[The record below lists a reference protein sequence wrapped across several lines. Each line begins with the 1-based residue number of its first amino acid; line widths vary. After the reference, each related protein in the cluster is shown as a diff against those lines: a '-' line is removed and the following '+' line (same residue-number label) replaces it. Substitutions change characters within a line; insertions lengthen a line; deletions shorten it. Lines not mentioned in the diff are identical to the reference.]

1 MTGDCY
7 KARQEALSNLTGA
20 ASKPWPGRSWR
31 NLRYSR
37 IHVPRGVKEQ
47 LGDTGPQGQPTAPPA
62 RQPLRDPGS
71 SPHPARRVQGFR
83 GPRCAPA
90 PPGRP
95 PRRSSPFLHLPPACR
110 LPLTPPPPS
119 APPAFPSSGSG
130 AGDRRAWRGGPT
142 GQFQPCQEGLNRG
155 LFFILPG
162 CHSLRYCEID

>member
-1 MTGDCY
+1 MTGDRY

-95 PRRSSPFLHLPPACR
+95 PAGAPRSSTSLPPAGCR
-110 LPLTPPPPS
+110 SLHRPRQLRPPFPAQ
-119 APPAFPSSGSG
+119 APAPATAEHGEGVLLGNSSL
-130 AGDRRAWRGGPT
+130 ARKV
-142 GQFQPCQEGLNRG
+142 
-155 LFFILPG
+155 
-162 CHSLRYCEID
+162 